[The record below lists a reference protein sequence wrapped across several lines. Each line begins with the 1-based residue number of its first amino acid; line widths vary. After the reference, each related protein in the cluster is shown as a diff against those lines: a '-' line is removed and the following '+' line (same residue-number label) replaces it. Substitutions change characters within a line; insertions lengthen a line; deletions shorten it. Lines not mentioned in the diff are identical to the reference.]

1 LDVDVSLTVADDKDF
16 LCSRHIGQS
25 LDVVCDVFGSDLS
38 IAKTPSRRGEPCN
51 IISRTESSEV
61 FTFMAKTGSPLVR

>member
-1 LDVDVSLTVADDKDF
+1 MNVDIALTVTDDKDL

-38 IAKTPSRRGEPCN
+38 IAKTPSRRGNPRN
-51 IISRTESSEV
+51 VISRTELSEV
-61 FTFMAKTGSPLVR
+61 STVNSKEGLTPC